1 MHISLGALAQDFLLA
16 LTDGY
21 IFWKSFTHMG
31 SKILA
36 CPTWEPCQLCA
47 VEVHDRGFAMGGQ
60 SQNINGGTGWGG

>member
-1 MHISLGALAQDFLLA
+1 
-16 LTDGY
+16 
-21 IFWKSFTHMG
+21 MG

-60 SQNINGGTGWGG
+60 SQNINGGTGWGGGVEFQLCPGRELNFWSMEL